1 MSWINRSD
9 WKIVKQY
16 KEWVSKKEIEE
27 DAELKDLIMFIC
39 KDLHLDYE
47 NVVNLYVD
55 NDKGEFSI
63 EFKDEICKSIVID

>member
-1 MSWINRSD
+1 MSWINRED
-9 WKIVKQY
+9 WKIVNKY

-39 KDLHLDYE
+39 ETLHFCYE
-47 NVVNLYVD
+47 NVVNLYVK

-63 EFKDEICKSIVID
+63 EFKDEFCKSIVID